1 MPAYFPKLVASLFV
15 FYLLRDAY
23 NDNNFNKV
31 SASIVTL
38 DLIWRLNKRQKIFEY
53 IQQNQRES
61 SMGLASMRFDRICDK
76 CQRKNNSYLFM
87 QWIIIQYKFVMIK
100 IERSN

>member
-38 DLIWRLNKRQKIFEY
+38 DLVWRLNKRQKIFEY
-53 IQQNQRES
+53 IQQNQRGS

-76 CQRKNNSYLFM
+76 MPK
-87 QWIIIQYKFVMIK
+87 KK
-100 IERSN
+100 

>member
-1 MPAYFPKLVASLFV
+1 MPAHFPKLVASLFV

-61 SMGLASMRFDRICDK
+61 SMRLGSMRFDRICDK